1 MKRRV
6 VFLSII
12 ILLLAGGLLSADKL
26 HKMYIKSQLEPEI
39 ELQEAIKNMQAL
51 KSYRYDI
58 KSGFTI
64 EQREEVIS
72 EVSGEKDAGKTHI
85 KGEMVKTEIDI
96 YYLDRT
102 IYNYDSLSDKWL
114 VIESS
119 TSGPEE
125 LLISELNPLSNFTF
139 KQIDTVE
146 KVGFEE
152 VDGVDCLVIEHQSE
166 IESKLLET
174 LWKSFEY
181 KMWIDYQDR
190 MVRKAVLTAANK
202 QSPSTVL
209 KIEAKFYDFN
219 KEIPI
224 EPPDTTAKKNHK

>member
-6 VFLSII
+6 VLSII

-26 HKMYIKSQLEPEI
+26 HKMYIKSQLEPEV

-125 LLISELNPLSNFTF
+125 LLISELNPLSNFIF

-152 VDGVDCLVIEHQSE
+152 VDGVDCLLIEHQSE

-174 LWKSFEY
+174 LCKFVNIRFGSTIRIE
-181 KMWIDYQDR
+181 
-190 MVRKAVLTAANK
+190 MVRKSCINPAQTN
-202 QSPSTVL
+202 QSPTHL
-209 KIEAKFYDFN
+209 KILSKFNDSQQR
-219 KEIPI
+219 
-224 EPPDTTAKKNHK
+224 DNHRR